1 MSQPSNK
8 TTIQEI
14 VKLFNIKREQ
24 MNKSNT
30 PIEFEIRM
38 DKKLIKKSE
47 YEKIY
52 KEVDLI
58 RKDNSINLV
67 HMMTKL
73 LNVVIL

>member
-1 MSQPSNK
+1 MKVLKPFGPK
-8 TTIQEI
+8 IAVTKIP
-14 VKLFNIKREQ
+14 VKIIN
-24 MNKSNT
+24 
-30 PIEFEIRM
+30 
-38 DKKLIKKSE
+38 LIN
-47 YEKIY
+47 

>member
-1 MSQPSNK
+1 VYLIFGGSK
-8 TTIQEI
+8 T
-14 VKLFNIKREQ
+14 
-24 MNKSNT
+24 SS
-30 PIEFEIRM
+30 
-38 DKKLIKKSE
+38 KKSE